1 MARTEKI
8 RILAGSSVFVE
19 CKLYPDMAPKT
30 VGAVLKAL
38 PFKSRAN
45 FWGQELYFSVPFMVG
60 YENATDVVAV
70 GDVAYWPEG
79 PALCLFYGPTP
90 LSSSSEVIKPY
101 SPVNV
106 VGKVLGNPKIL
117 AQIEENEELKVEKG

>member
-1 MARTEKI
+1 MVRTERI
-8 RILAGSSVFVE
+8 RIVADLGVFVE
-19 CKLYPDMAPKT
+19 CELYLDVAPKT

-45 FWGQELYFSVPFMVG
+45 FWGQELYFSVPFVAG
-60 YENATDVVAV
+60 YENAKDLVAV

-90 LSSSSEVIKPY
+90 LSVSSEVIKPY

>member
-1 MARTEKI
+1 
-8 RILAGSSVFVE
+8 
-19 CKLYPDMAPKT
+19 MAPKT

-45 FWGQELYFSVPFMVG
+45 FWGQELYFSVPFVVG
-60 YENATDVVAV
+60 YENAKDVVAA

-90 LSSSSEVIKPY
+90 VSPSSEVIKPY

-106 VGKVLGNPKIL
+106 VGKVLGNLKIL
-117 AQIEENEELKVEKG
+117 AQINENEELKVEKV